1 MKTFAG
7 TFIAAFLFATFTAN
21 GATISRDHHSPFYN
35 PGLVQYV
42 AANGDFPAVIIANPF
57 GAGSN
62 ATLLAVVEL
71 PGNFLPTALSSITA
85 KARDD
90 GHLVMIFNPRP
101 SSSGDRACS
110 EPTRKLVS
118 PAAGSESN
126 LRLQIAFCYDDEMV
140 SEAYMVMPRPS
151 GPGDQAFS
159 LAMAQLLAVLLPLE
173 SPSRGDCG
181 QSAGNC

>member
-7 TFIAAFLFATFTAN
+7 TFIAALLVATFTAN
-21 GATISRDHHSPFYN
+21 GATISRDDHSPFYS

-42 AANGDFPAVIIANPF
+42 AANGDFPVVIIANPF

-85 KARDD
+85 KARND

-101 SSSGDRACS
+101 SSSGDRACRS
-110 EPTRKLVS
+110 PFVTMTRWSARPTWS
-118 PAAGSESN
+118 CPGPAAP
-126 LRLQIAFCYDDEMV
+126 AT
-140 SEAYMVMPRPS
+140 RP
-151 GPGDQAFS
+151 
-159 LAMAQLLAVLLPLE
+159 LAWPWRSY
-173 SPSRGDCG
+173 SPSCCPWKV
-181 QSAGNC
+181 QAGAIAANPQAIARATSVLSNADKLL